1 MVQEAGDDFKEQVR
15 SNTSLVDLVS
25 ETVSLKPMH
34 GGRQYTGLCPFH
46 PDHNPSFF
54 VYPDRQTYRCWV
66 CDEGGDCFRWI
77 MEIEKVS
84 FVEALESLARRANM
98 ELPRRMSRSRPGQTG
113 PDRNEILDVVE
124 WAAALMHQTLRTNPA
139 AKGAREYLEMRH
151 LQQQTVRDFR
161 LGYHP
166 ANRYWFQEQARDR
179 YTDEHLAAAGLIVRR
194 DSGQGYRP
202 LDLADRLIFPIS
214 DERGRVVAFG
224 GRVLPGGNTEGRGK
238 YWNSQESPIFRKR
251 RMMYSF
257 DKSRDTIR
265 RQRQVLIVEGYM
277 DCIACHQ
284 AGITNAVATLG
295 TALTEEHVQF
305 LRRFEAQVVL
315 VYDSDDAGQ
324 RAAERSISQFIAQD
338 LDLRILNVPSGK
350 DPADYLQE
358 HTKDQFLELVDQA
371 SEAWEYKL
379 NAIRARTDT
388 SSIAG
393 RQQVLEQMLEFLA
406 SAPGLKGTAREDMIL
421 REVCRLVEVDE
432 RTGRQ
437 RLSDLRGLEVKRRAL
452 RGDTAERSEGLNRL
466 GSPAFDKA
474 ERELLEI
481 LLTCPDSVETTCLHI
496 GPDDFETPR
505 HRQLLELCLGLWNEE
520 GKHPTATTLTAAA
533 DSDSGIISL
542 INDLLDSAEARDTR
556 RLMTEDNN
564 NDADSQMPRH
574 LERILLILL
583 ARRDRQLGQLSSALR
598 AEKKKQ
604 DSGLD
609 EETMNRLRDLQKYR
623 REQMGN
629 PSRLK

>member
-1 MVQEAGDDFKEQVR
+1 MQESGDDFKEQVR

-84 FVEALESLARRANM
+84 FVEALESLARRASM
-98 ELPRRMSRSRPGQTG
+98 EMPHRLTRRSSGESGAGRT
-113 PDRNEILDVVE
+113 ETLDIVE
-124 WAAALMHQTLRTNPA
+124 WAAALMHQTLRTSPA
-139 AKGAREYLEMRH
+139 ARNARDYLAHRRLAPE
-151 LQQQTVRDFR
+151 TVRNFR

-166 ANRYWFQEQARDR
+166 QNRYWFQEQARDR
-179 YTDEHLAAAGLIVRR
+179 YTDEQLAAAGLIVKR
-194 DSGQGYRP
+194 DNGPGYRS
-202 LDLADRLIFPIS
+202 LDLSDRLIFPIA
-214 DERGRVVAFG
+214 DERGRIVAFG

-238 YWNSQESPIFRKR
+238 YWNSQESSIFQKR

-257 DKSRDTIR
+257 DRARDTIR
-265 RQRQVLIVEGYM
+265 RQQRVLIVEGYM

-284 AGITNAVATLG
+284 AGIKNAVATLG
-295 TALTEEHVQF
+295 TALTEEHVRF

-324 RAAERSISQFIAQD
+324 RAAERSISNFLSWD

-358 HTKDQFLELVDQA
+358 HSAAEFLQLVETA
-371 SEAWEYKL
+371 SEAWEYKFA
-379 NAIRARTDT
+379 AILQRTEL

-393 RQQVLEQMLEFLA
+393 RQQTLEQMLEFLA
-406 SAPGLKGTAREDMIL
+406 AAPGLKGTAREDMIL
-421 REVCRLVEVDE
+421 REVCRKVEVDE

-437 RLSDLRGLEVKRRAL
+437 RLSELRGQEDRRQKL
-452 RGDTAERSEGLNRL
+452 RGNEVVQSDESGRL
-466 GSPAFDKA
+466 GSSAFDKA

-481 LLTCPDSVETTCLHI
+481 LLACPESVETTCLHI
-496 GPDDFETPR
+496 GPGDFENPR
-505 HRQLLELCLGLWNEE
+505 YRRLLELCLGLWNEE
-520 GKHPTATTLTAAA
+520 GKHAEIGTLLAAS
-533 DSDSGIISL
+533 DSDSEIISL
-542 INDLLDSAEARDTR
+542 INDILDSAESRGTR
-556 RLMTEDNN
+556 RLMQESAET
-564 NDADSQMPRH
+564 DSEQNIPVH
-574 LERILLILL
+574 LERVLLVLL
-583 ARRDRQLGQLSSALR
+583 GRRDRKLGQLSAALR
-598 AEKKKQ
+598 NEQKSSE
-604 DSGLD
+604 SGLD
-609 EETMNRLRDLQKYR
+609 EQTKNRLRDLQQFR

>member
-1 MVQEAGDDFKEQVR
+1 MQESGDDFKELVR

-54 VYPDRQTYRCWV
+54 VYPDRQSYRCWV

-84 FVEALESLARRANM
+84 FIEALESLARRANM
-98 ELPRRMSRSRPGQTG
+98 EMPRRLSRKTAGQSGPGRAET
-113 PDRNEILDVVE
+113 LDIVE
-124 WAAALMHQTLRTNPA
+124 WAAALMHQTLRTSPTA
-139 AKGAREYLEMRH
+139 ANARKYLAHRQLAPE
-151 LQQQTVRDFR
+151 TVRNFR

-166 ANRYWFQEQARDR
+166 QNRYWFQEQARDR
-179 YTDEHLAAAGLIVRR
+179 YTDEQLAAAGLIVKR
-194 DSGQGYRP
+194 DNGPGYRS
-202 LDLADRLIFPIS
+202 LDLADRLIFPIA
-214 DERGRVVAFG
+214 DERGRIVAFG
-224 GRVLPGGNTEGRGK
+224 GRVLPGSNTEGRGK
-238 YWNSQESPIFRKR
+238 YWNSQESSIFQKR

-257 DKSRDTIR
+257 DRARDTIR
-265 RQRQVLIVEGYM
+265 RQQRVLIVEGYM

-284 AGITNAVATLG
+284 AGIKNAVATLG
-295 TALTEEHVQF
+295 TALTEEHVRF

-324 RAAERSISQFIAQD
+324 RAAERSISNFLSWD

-358 HTKDQFLELVDQA
+358 HSAEEFLQLVETA
-371 SEAWEYKL
+371 SEAWEYKFA
-379 NAIRARTDT
+379 AILKRTDL

-393 RQQVLEQMLEFLA
+393 RQQTLEQMLEFLA
-406 SAPGLKGTAREDMIL
+406 AAPGLKGTAREDMIL
-421 REVCRLVEVDE
+421 REVCRKVEVDE

-437 RLSDLRGLEVKRRAL
+437 RLSELRGQEDRRQQL
-452 RGDTAERSEGLNRL
+452 RGNDAVQSDQSGRL
-466 GSPAFDKA
+466 GSSAFDKA

-481 LLTCPDSVETTCLHI
+481 LLASPETVETTCLHI
-496 GPDDFETPR
+496 GPEDFETPR
-505 HRQLLELCLGLWNEE
+505 YRRLLELCLGLWNEE
-520 GKHPTATTLTAAA
+520 GKHADIGTLLAAS
-533 DSDSGIISL
+533 DSDSEIISL
-542 INDLLDSAEARDTR
+542 INDVLDSAEARGTL
-556 RLMTEDNN
+556 RLLRES
-564 NDADSQMPRH
+564 AESDSEQSIPVH
-574 LERILLILL
+574 LERVLLVLL
-583 ARRDRQLGQLSSALR
+583 GRRDRKLGQLSSALR
-598 AEKKKQ
+598 NEQKSQ
-604 DSGLD
+604 ESGLD
-609 EETMNRLRDLQKYR
+609 EETKNRLRDLQQFR